1 MAPDEPTLI
10 VGGGIAGL
18 MCARTLAR
26 AGRRVLLLEKEDE
39 VGGRVRTSARD
50 GFLID
55 HGFQVLFS
63 AYPVLSA
70 ALDLPALQLREFA
83 PAARIARESGEP
95 ALIGDPLADLALLWP
110 SLVATPLSLPDKWR
124 LLRLRSLA
132 TSLSFDDCFAPRF
145 DKVSTRDF
153 LRTRGFGAGA
163 ISNFFTPF
171 YGGILLDRSLESSAS
186 VLLYTFKMLA
196 EGRTTVPAH
205 GMGAI
210 AEQLMASLPPLSVRT
225 GTAVTRIR
233 REDDGRVRGVTLASG
248 EELRASAVVL
258 ACDPLSIASL
268 ALTARVHVS
277 VPTASLGCTTVYLRS
292 NTPLL
297 SGEALWINA
306 AANATVSHAITIS
319 NVAPTYAPTGSS
331 LTAATMLGVSAV
343 LDDSE
348 LISRVRFDLAQM
360 GRNKECANAE
370 LLAVW
375 RVPYSQYAQPPG
387 AVGRRVAT
395 ETSAHGLILASE
407 IGHTSS
413 LEGAARGGT
422 AAAQAVMRGTT

>member
-26 AGRRVLLLEKEDE
+26 SGRRVLLLEKEDE

-83 PAARIARESGEP
+83 PAARIARGSGEP

-110 SLVATPLSLPDKWR
+110 SLVATPLSLMDKWR

-153 LRTRGFGAGA
+153 LWMRGFGASA
-163 ISNFFTPF
+163 ISNFFAPF

-186 VLLYTFKMLA
+186 ILLYTFKMLA

-210 AEQLMASLPPLSVRT
+210 AEHLMASLPPLSVRT
-225 GTAVTRIR
+225 GAAVTRIHR
-233 REDDGRVRGVTLASG
+233 DDDGRVRGVTLVSG
-248 EELRASAVVL
+248 EELLASAVVL

-268 ALTARVHVS
+268 ATTAHVHVS
-277 VPTASLGCTTVYLRS
+277 VPTASLGCTTIYLRS

-297 SGEALWINA
+297 SGEALWLNA

-331 LTAATMLGVSAV
+331 LTAATMLGAAAV
-343 LDDSE
+343 LDDTE
-348 LISRVRFDLAQM
+348 LIPRVRSDLALM

-375 RVPYSQYAQPPG
+375 RVPYAQYAQPPG
-387 AVGRRVAT
+387 TVGRRVAAM
-395 ETSAHGLILASE
+395 TSTPGLYLASE

-422 AAAQAVMRGTT
+422 AAAQAVMRDTT